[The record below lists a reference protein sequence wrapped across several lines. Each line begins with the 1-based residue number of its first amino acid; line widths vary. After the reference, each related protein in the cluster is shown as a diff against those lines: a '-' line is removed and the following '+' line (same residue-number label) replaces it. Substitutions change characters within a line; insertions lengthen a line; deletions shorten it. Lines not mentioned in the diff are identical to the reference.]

1 MNYSHRN
8 RCKTSNVQRQQLI
21 SHNGQKDVRDDIG
34 NKDGTGPFYGEL
46 NIRIL
51 TPCGSQCRVCIDLR
65 ILCKNSND
73 NSKYL
78 LSAYCIAGTKLN
90 P

>member
-8 RCKTSNVQRQQLI
+8 RCKTS